1 MVSGEN
7 QYFIGNNITT
17 GHCISKYFSQSLVI
31 AHYFRQQ
38 EQHNRFVT
46 RDDRPELHQILDRFI
61 HAIDSDTAMRIMQN
75 WLNRG
80 DLSFLNTPSPLAPR
94 SSAGCR
100 SIVASACW

>member
-1 MVSGEN
+1 TLYDSDYQALVSVVSGEN

-75 WLNRG
+75 WL
-80 DLSFLNTPSPLAPR
+80 
-94 SSAGCR
+94 
-100 SIVASACW
+100 